1 MARSVKL
8 FDDKLIAE
16 LSVYHDYGYAGGAG
30 LIWNEEMMD
39 KHHPQ
44 ILKIIHKKL
53 DGKVLVFHH
62 DIIDLNKRVTTYG
75 IIRNITWSEKYKTCF
90 CIEYSRICLKVD
102 DEPCIRLMDNDTSY
116 VQPKSSYSVISKNE
130 LDKLI
135 DNTLFKIKK
144 ALFKYSL

>member
-16 LSVYHDYGYAGGAG
+16 LSVYHNYGYAGGSG
-30 LIWNEEMMD
+30 LIWNEKLMD
-39 KHHPQ
+39 ENHQK
-44 ILKIIHKKL
+44 ILEIIHKKL
-53 DGKVLVFHH
+53 DGKVLVFHN
-62 DIIDLNKRVTTYG
+62 DIIDLNRRVTTYG

-116 VQPKSSYSVISKNE
+116 VQPKSSYSVISKAE

-135 DNTLFKIKK
+135 DKTLGSIKKTLFK
-144 ALFKYSL
+144 

>member
-16 LSVYHDYGYAGGAG
+16 LSVYHDYGYAGGSG
-30 LIWNEEMMD
+30 LIWNEKLMD
-39 KHHPQ
+39 ENNSK

-53 DGKVLVFHH
+53 DGKVLVFYH

-90 CIEYSRICLKVD
+90 CIEYARICLKVD
-102 DEPCIRLMDNDTSY
+102 DEPCIRLMEDDTTY
-116 VQPKSSYSVISKNE
+116 VNPKSSYSVISKEE

-135 DNTLFKIKK
+135 DKTLGTIKKNLFK
-144 ALFKYSL
+144 

>member
-16 LSVYHDYGYAGGAG
+16 LSVYHDYGYAGGSG
-30 LIWNEEMMD
+30 LIWNEKLMD
-39 KHHPQ
+39 ENHQK
-44 ILKIIHKKL
+44 ILEIIHKKL
-53 DGKVLVFHH
+53 DGKVLVFHN
-62 DIIDLNKRVTTYG
+62 DIIDLNRRVTTYG

-116 VQPKSSYSVISKNE
+116 VQPKSSYSVISKAE

-135 DNTLFKIKK
+135 DKTLGSIKKTLFK
-144 ALFKYSL
+144 